1 MTRATPPKVPT
12 ASVPNIAALVFDVFG
27 TVVDWRSSII
37 RELEAFGHERHLA
50 ADWTKLADAWRAGY
64 QPAMDRVRKGEIGWT
79 VLDDLHRETLEALL
93 PKFGIEGLSQA
104 DVAHLV
110 HAWHRLDPWPDA
122 VAGLTRLKRRYIMG
136 TLSNGNVALLLNMA
150 KRAGLPWDMIFSA
163 ELARHYKPAPET
175 YRSVPHFLRVE
186 PAKIM
191 LVAAHNS
198 DLVAARREGLKTGFV
213 ARPTEYGPNQSRD
226 FKAEHD
232 FDLVAQ
238 DFVHLAEL
246 MGA

>member
-1 MTRATPPKVPT
+1 MTRATPPKVPVT
-12 ASVPNIAALVFDVFG
+12 SVPNIAALVFDVFG

-37 RELEAFGHERHLA
+37 RELEAFGHERRLA

-122 VAGLTRLKRRYIMG
+122 VAGLTRLKRRYILG

-175 YRSVPHFLRVE
+175 YRSVSHFLRVE

-213 ARPTEYGPNQSRD
+213 ARPTEYGPHQSRD

-232 FDLVAQ
+232 FDLVAR

>member
-1 MTRATPPKVPT
+1 VTEARIPAV
-12 ASVPNIAALVFDVFG
+12 SALVFDVFG

-37 RELEAFGHERHLA
+37 RELDAFGRERNLA
-50 ADWTKLADAWRAGY
+50 ADWTALADAWRAGY
-64 QPAMDRVRKGEIGWT
+64 QPAMERVRKGEIGWT

-93 PKFGIEGLSQA
+93 PKFGVGGLSEA
-104 DVAHLV
+104 EILHLV

-122 VAGLTRLKRRYIMG
+122 VAGLTRLKRRYIIG
-136 TLSNGNVALLLNMA
+136 TLSNGNVALLLDMA

-163 ELARHYKPAPET
+163 ELARHYKPAPEA
-175 YRSVPHFLRVE
+175 YRSVPSFLRIE
-186 PAKIM
+186 PGRVM

-198 DLVAARREGLKTGFV
+198 DLAAAAREGLKTGFV
-213 ARPTEYGPNQSRD
+213 ARPTECGPHQTRD
-226 FKAEHD
+226 LKAEHD
-232 FDLVAQ
+232 FDVVAR

>member
-1 MTRATPPKVPT
+1 MTQT
-12 ASVPNIAALVFDVFG
+12 SVPDVVALVFDVFG

-37 RELEAFGHERHLA
+37 RELEAFGRERHVS
-50 ADWTKLADAWRAGY
+50 ADWTAFADTWRAGY

-79 VLDDLHRETLEALL
+79 VLDELHRETLLALL
-93 PKFGIEGLSQA
+93 PKFGIGGLSEA
-104 DVAHLV
+104 DIHHLV

-122 VAGLTRLKRRYIMG
+122 VQGLTRLKRRYIIG

-175 YRSVPHFLRVE
+175 YRSVPGFLRVE
-186 PAKIM
+186 AGQVM
-191 LVAAHNS
+191 LVAAHNN
-198 DLVAARREGLKTGFV
+198 DLIAARREGIKTGFV
-213 ARPTEYGPNQSRD
+213 ARPTEYGPHQTRD
-226 FKAEHD
+226 LKAEHD
-232 FDLVAQ
+232 YDVVAR

>member
-1 MTRATPPKVPT
+1 MTRATPPKVPV

-37 RELEAFGHERHLA
+37 RELEAFGHERRLA

-122 VAGLTRLKRRYIMG
+122 VAGLTRLKRRYILG

-175 YRSVPHFLRVE
+175 YRSVPNFLRVE

-213 ARPTEYGPNQSRD
+213 ARPTEYGPHQSRD

-232 FDLVAQ
+232 FDLVAR